1 MDYLDFRISS
11 TADCKYIFCQ
21 VILMDSCFS
30 SLILLSKYRSSQFIS
45 GDGMSFSGS
54 FWMTVNNKSSALL
67 WKFWKNSFNRLRS
80 LSSISIVINSNL
92 LSVYIYMIP
101 SKRKIYNIQDKNP
114 SNYFFKIREIC
125 LSFLKENP
133 KKTTKNSK
141 KI

>member
-1 MDYLDFRISS
+1 MSCCLVRISS
-11 TADCKYIFCQ
+11 TADCRYIFFH
-21 VILMDSCFS
+21 VILMDSFFS

-45 GDGMSFSGS
+45 SDGMSFSGS
-54 FWMTVNNKSSALL
+54 FWMMVNNKSSALL

-101 SKRKIYNIQDKNP
+101 SNRKIYNIQDKNP

-125 LSFLKENP
+125 LSFL
-133 KKTTKNSK
+133 
-141 KI
+141 